1 MHLDKRVSNFVTS
14 PRERNVFPIVKLLKG
29 TIEDERRMNF
39 NALETAL
46 ATAMKELPRLPP
58 VPCLTNKNVLVG
70 VGRCHM

>member
-1 MHLDKRVSNFVTS
+1 MDLDRRLSQFVTS
-14 PRERNVFPIVKLLKG
+14 PRERNVFPIVRLLKR
-29 TIEDERRMNF
+29 TIEDERNMNF

-46 ATAMKELPRLPP
+46 AAAMKELPRLPP

>member
-1 MHLDKRVSNFVTS
+1 MHLDKRVCNFVTS

-46 ATAMKELPRLPP
+46 ATAMKELPRPSP
-58 VPCLTNKNVLVG
+58 VPCLTNKNVLLS
-70 VGRCHM
+70 VGRGHK